1 MAAVTLAPRI
11 SEPPSQAVAETTD
24 LWPHTKRP
32 LPWLL
37 AAFLVMVFLVPFEG
51 INLKV
56 HLPANLT
63 PDRLLIV
70 LMVGIL
76 VLNRLALGPKVRRR
90 MTPVEVAILV
100 FGAVALLSV
109 VLNVDRVYREGQLT
123 YVEKGFLRLLAY
135 GTFFFVVVKIMRAD
149 EMPAFSRLIL
159 VLSCL
164 TALGTLYEA
173 HSGYNVFYVW
183 SGKLLSPIATVIPS
197 PTRIHVTYGTKI
209 IVGPTQHGL
218 ALASMLTMGLPF
230 AVLPLL
236 EARRPSR
243 RFAYLLIIG
252 LILAADFSTGHKTA
266 FLAPLGAFI
275 VLIVYKRQLLRWT
288 PVALVVLVPVIHF
301 ASPGA
306 IGSLTNLIVP
316 SANADYTDGR
326 ASDYGAIAPD
336 VFNNVLIGR
345 GYGTLDSHNWRW
357 YRILDNNY
365 LGELFELG
373 FIGLFAYIAIIAT
386 ALGTAHGVIKGG
398 GRRAPPA
405 LAAAAGCAAYGV
417 VSATFDAMGFSEAP
431 YLFLFAASLI
441 AVVAR
446 AKRDEAE
453 SASFWAE
460 LEHAATS

>member
-1 MAAVTLAPRI
+1 MSAVTMAPRI
-11 SEPPSQAVAETTD
+11 SESPPAGVAEATD

-51 INLKV
+51 ITFKV

-76 VLNRLALGPKVRRR
+76 VLNRLALGRESRRR
-90 MTPVEVAILV
+90 MTPVEVAIVV

-109 VLNVDRVYREGQLT
+109 VLNVARIYREGQLT
-123 YVEKGFLRLLAY
+123 YVEKGFMSLAAY
-135 GTFFFVVVKIMRAD
+135 GTFFFVVVKILRSD
-149 EMPAFSRLIL
+149 EVPAFSRLIL
-159 VLSCL
+159 VLGCL

-173 HSGYNVFYVW
+173 HSGYNVFYNW
-183 SGKLLSPIATVIPS
+183 SAKLLSPIATVIPS
-197 PTRIHVTYGTKI
+197 PTRIHITFGQKI

-218 ALASMLTMGLPF
+218 ALASMLTMALPF

-236 EARRPSR
+236 EPRRPSR
-243 RFAYLLIIG
+243 RFAYLFIVG

-266 FLAPLGAFI
+266 FLAPMGAFI
-275 VLIVYKRQLLRWT
+275 VLIAYKRQLLRWT
-288 PVALVVLVPVIHF
+288 PLALVALVPVIHF

-306 IGSLTNLIVP
+306 LGTLTGLVVP

-365 LGELFELG
+365 LDELFELG
-373 FIGLFAYIAIIAT
+373 FIGLLAYLAVIVA

-405 LAAAAGCAAYGV
+405 LAAAAGCAAFGV
-417 VSATFDAMGFSEAP
+417 VSATFDAMGFSQAP
-431 YLFLFAASLI
+431 YLFLFAAGLI
-441 AVVAR
+441 AVLAR

-453 SASFWAE
+453 TASFWAE
-460 LEHAATS
+460 LEHAAAS

>member
-1 MAAVTLAPRI
+1 MSAVTMAQRI
-11 SEPPSQAVAETTD
+11 SEPPPVAVEETTD
-24 LWPHTKRP
+24 SWPHTKRP

-37 AAFLVMVFLVPFEG
+37 AAFLAMLFLVPFEG

-70 LMVGIL
+70 VMVGIL
-76 VLNRLALGPKVRRR
+76 VLNRLALGPSARRR
-90 MTPVEVAILV
+90 MTPVEVAVLV

-109 VLNVDRVYREGQLT
+109 VLNIDRIYRESQLT

-149 EMPAFSRLIL
+149 EMTAFSRLIL
-159 VLSCL
+159 ILSCL

-173 HSGYNVFYVW
+173 HSGYNVFYIW
-183 SGKLLSPIATVIPS
+183 SGKLLSPIATVVPS
-197 PTRIHVTYGTKI
+197 PTRVHVTFGDKI

-218 ALASMLTMGLPF
+218 ALASMLTMALPF

-236 EARRPSR
+236 EARRLSR
-243 RFAYLLIIG
+243 RLLYLLIIG

-275 VLIVYKRQLLRWT
+275 VLIAYKRQLLRWT
-288 PVALVVLVPVIHF
+288 PIAVIALVPVIHF
-301 ASPGA
+301 AAPGS
-306 IGSLTNLIVP
+306 IGSLTNLVVP
-316 SANADYTDGR
+316 SANSDYTDGR

-336 VFNNVLIGR
+336 VFNNLLIGR

-365 LGELFELG
+365 LDELFELG
-373 FIGLFAYIAIIAT
+373 FIGLLAYLAIIVS
-386 ALGTAHGVIKGG
+386 ALGTAHRVIKGG

-417 VSATFDAMGFSEAP
+417 ISATFDAMGFSQAP
-431 YLFLFAASLI
+431 YLFLFAAGLI

-446 AKRDEAE
+446 GQRDEVE
-453 SASFWAE
+453 SASLWAE
-460 LEHAATS
+460 LEHAAAA